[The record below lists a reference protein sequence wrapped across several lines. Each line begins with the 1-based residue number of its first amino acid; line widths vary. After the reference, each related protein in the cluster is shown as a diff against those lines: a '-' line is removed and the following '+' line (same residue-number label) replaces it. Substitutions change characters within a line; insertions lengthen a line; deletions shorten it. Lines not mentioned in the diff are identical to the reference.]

1 MQMGAFSKCHL
12 QTIDR
17 FKPKGKYQLVINGLQ
32 FELCDAYVLFLFGE
46 DDHQD
51 SSTKTETLEVIVFD
65 PLV

>member
-17 FKPKGKYQLVINGLQ
+17 FKPKGKFGDQRSAV
-32 FELCDAYVLFLFGE
+32 CDAYVLFLFGE

-51 SSTKTETLEVIVFD
+51 SSTKTETLEVIVFA